1 MKNKNLFLTSILA
14 TSLLIS
20 CQSSEKS
27 ESSSSDDNKTEQTE
41 NSTNENAD
49 DMYNISSWIEHENI
63 DGKYSIKLPG
73 KPEHSSLVEPTA
85 VGDITIELDV
95 YEESATKVYLVGYN
109 DYPSGIFDNVTDEE
123 RNEALDNA
131 IGGSTGALGL
141 DLIEEETELE
151 LDGIKG
157 KMVKAKS
164 SSNSFHAHYK
174 VYLHKNRLYQV
185 AILRDGSYPVGEK
198 SEAFFSSFKIIQ

>member
-1 MKNKNLFLTSILA
+1 MKNKNIFLTSILA
-14 TSLLIS
+14 TSLLMS
-20 CQSSEKS
+20 CQSSGKS
-27 ESSSSDDNKTEQTE
+27 ENSTSDDTKTEQTE
-41 NSTNENAD
+41 NTTNENAD
-49 DMYNISSWIEHENI
+49 DIYNISSWIDHESI
-63 DGKYSIKLPG
+63 DGKYTVKLPG

-85 VGDITIELDV
+85 VGNIKIELDL

-109 DYPSGIFDNVTDEE
+109 DYPSGIFDVASELE
-123 RNEALDNA
+123 RFTALNNA
-131 IGGSTGALGL
+131 ISGSTNALGL
-141 DLIEEETELE
+141 DIIEEEIELN

-164 SSNSFHAHYK
+164 SANTYHAHYK
-174 VYLHKNRLYQV
+174 VYLHNNRLYQV